1 MRPALRA
8 QFADYAAF
16 HAAPG
21 NQACHYVGIPLI
33 MLALFALLARVPLL
47 HAGGVMLTLA
57 EVLVAAATA
66 YYMTLDVTLAFMM
79 LAASVMLLALARLVP
94 VPAAAALFVLG
105 WIFQFLGHYAY
116 EKRSPAFFRNVAH
129 LLVGPLWILAKAT
142 GRASAA

>member
-47 HAGGVMLTLA
+47 HADMVRPGVRPCCCIRTSIVWSREA
-57 EVLVAAATA
+57 
-66 YYMTLDVTLAFMM
+66 
-79 LAASVMLLALARLVP
+79 
-94 VPAAAALFVLG
+94 G
-105 WIFQFLGHYAY
+105 
-116 EKRSPAFFRNVAH
+116 
-129 LLVGPLWILAKAT
+129 
-142 GRASAA
+142 